1 MVIIYVQNNEVP
13 HIYKVLT
20 NLSMSNDTFTKLRV
34 LPALP
39 RVDLCGVK
47 VFNRT

>member
-13 HIYKVLT
+13 HIYKVLI
-20 NLSMSNDTFTKLRV
+20 NLNMSNDTFTKPLV

-39 RVDLCGVK
+39 HVDLCGVK
-47 VFNRT
+47 VFKRT